1 MYKNKLKTTRKW
13 VVIMSKEGGRE
24 KTKVKVGGR
33 GREKGYVWERL
44 GRRPGRFGV
53 ERDKRRT
60 RYERLMTFFFS

>member
-1 MYKNKLKTTRKW
+1 
-13 VVIMSKEGGRE
+13 MSKEGGRE

-44 GRRPGRFGV
+44 GRRPRRFGV